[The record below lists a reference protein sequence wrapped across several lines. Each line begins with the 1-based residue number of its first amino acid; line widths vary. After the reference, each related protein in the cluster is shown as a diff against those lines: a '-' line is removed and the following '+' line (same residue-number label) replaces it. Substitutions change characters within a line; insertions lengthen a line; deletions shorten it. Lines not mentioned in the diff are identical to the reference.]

1 MRPLLSVFLAVA
13 VTAGCLWFLLTPEIL
28 KSLGR
33 LATEARPLPILA
45 AFFLGA
51 LVQWLRAWRFAVMT
65 TGRLALPGAA
75 LVRIAFQLNGLNFLL
90 PFRLGELSY
99 PVLMR
104 RHYGHA
110 LLHSAGILLLARL
123 FDLATVGSILLAAAA
138 LLNLAIGVDRVLL
151 GFGALGLALAP
162 FGLVLAER
170 ALRLRM
176 AQSTGTREVAARL
189 TAGLAAISDRH
200 VGMMVVALGFAIW
213 LVFGLSAILVAHAVV
228 ATVSPGA
235 AMLGA
240 AAGNI
245 AFALPIN
252 GIAGI
257 GPAQAAWVVATMWA
271 GVPRDDAVIS
281 ALALHAVVLTNAI
294 ALGAIATITGP
305 GRKSPASNT

>member
-1 MRPLLSVFLAVA
+1 MRPLLSVLLAAA
-13 VTAGCLWFLLTPEIL
+13 VTAACLWFLLTPEIL

-33 LATEARPLPILA
+33 LATEAQPLPILA
-45 AFFLGA
+45 AFVLGA

-138 LLNLAIGVDRVLL
+138 LQDLPVGVDRVLL

-162 FGLVLAER
+162 FGLALAGR

-176 AQSTGTREVAARL
+176 AQSSRTGEVAARL
-189 TAGLAAISDRH
+189 TAGLAAIGDRN
-200 VGMMVVALGFAIW
+200 VAMTAVALGFAIW
-213 LVFGLSAILVAHAVV
+213 LVFGLAAILVAHAVV

-252 GIAGI
+252 GIAGF

-294 ALGAIATITGP
+294 ALGALATIPGF